1 MVPTI
6 FRCCIK
12 GQGIE
17 NYKFA
22 VLIIILGGF
31 SVLSDFSSRFRFW
44 WKFWPVFRFLIGL
57 REYRL
62 SRIMWLFQY
71 MERLFFR
78 RVYPTVVSVFH
89 IYRRKLPHRCTLA
102 TSSISEISVLLIS
115 MQTHLPRCCT
125 SARSCSILEN
135 LLNNTLRSW
144 RILSRQQSHIIC
156 VCLITASIWIVSLQ
170 YFLRV
175 SSWWFWRHTE
185 RIFSMR
191 SYIIY
196 SKW

>member
-1 MVPTI
+1 MEILAGFPVSDRP
-6 FRCCIK
+6 
-12 GQGIE
+12 QGVQTFTYYVIVSI
-17 NYKFA
+17 YGKA
-22 VLIIILGGF
+22 
-31 SVLSDFSSRFRFW
+31 
-44 WKFWPVFRFLIGL
+44 
-57 REYRL
+57 
-62 SRIMWLFQY
+62 
-71 MERLFFR
+71 FFR

-175 SSWWFWRHTE
+175 SS
-185 RIFSMR
+185 
-191 SYIIY
+191 
-196 SKW
+196 